1 MATQDPNQLPPIPV
15 QPPVRVSRGTTA
27 VDATPSQGYATADRP
42 LTPPTGGTA
51 PDRPL
56 APPNAPSPDSRPLAP
71 ATGFAAPIA
80 MGVDTPPPTVPQ
92 APAAPA
98 PANPPASPP
107 PTNFPSSLAIQ
118 HPDTD
123 SAPAPQAQSAAPP
136 TPSDPSPGVDPYP
149 SYSLPPQPIDT
160 SIQFGQLNST
170 AAIPFQ
176 QNIENQAR
184 SSQLN
189 IENQR
194 ARAGMEFQVA
204 RERNFD
210 QRNALAQQKQ
220 QDYETRTASADQ
232 TKADRQAATDEKN
245 QWNSAAQEDENNT
258 GKRYQLDPA
267 TGRKT
272 PVMENGRQI
281 YNPTSSKEQNDS
293 ATGVPYVENRDKY
306 GNVTRVNPG
315 NKDLTDTNIWTQNQ
329 NGDWDAIPAEQAIQ
343 SGPTPAKLQA
353 AKVLWTQEQQQLA
366 TQQNALQE
374 QTKELAKSALTP
386 KMRETLQATV
396 KANST
401 PIVPLKATPGWLTS
415 GQPTS
420 DDVAA
425 NAAQEASRLDR
436 LGAAQKQ
443 LDDDNNFQQ
452 TKVQLAQTRQQASDS
467 KIRGPAG
474 FLSRYKQ
481 GQTSVAGDEKKNPLA
496 VDNAPAPVAAT
507 PANPTGNPDVPA
519 SPDMDP
525 MQITAAAGQKQR
537 EIEAAQ
543 ADYSAQAKQLQTDA
557 TVQNAAFDREETDLR
572 AQQTRGM
579 NGSDLQAF
587 DAKLQ
592 DFQQRKAAAAQGIQ
606 NRSDSLK
613 QQWDG
618 LKAKSDDLQDFQ
630 NTANARLSQPKPV
643 VAPGATPDQGTPSAT
658 PSDGYQW
665 GADGSLIKGQVKGPR
680 GKGMVDNVV
689 GQWNQQPDG
698 TKALEVSN
706 PADMAA
712 ALDMAGTKPVYLA
725 PPAAPDNSKAIA
737 AAGGRNMASLQA
749 ANQKSQS
756 QAAQDFAL
764 TRQSAGTQITQD
776 TAAIDSQKQ
785 WIQADVAAK
794 DADIKERVFNATIT
808 PEQGKAELDAVL
820 QKVGADHGVDQK
832 SQNQKLIQAQNDF
845 QNGKISSK
853 QLNDFYAAT
862 GRFSNSGT
870 DQWQSLAAQRRQDAI
885 QDIQQKYLR
894 GEVSGEEVAGVYQK
908 LGQALPQGDWGSYFK
923 NIAHQVVGAVS
934 TATAATSTA
943 AGQASKIVNPVSL
956 IHEGLSAILP
966 TSISKNLPEDAS
978 DKLVDFGNQLA
989 TAAKLSTATRADP
1002 RYVNDYATNAI
1013 KGGIEFAPAM
1023 MTGGAGAVVMGG
1035 VLAGGMGA
1043 QDAKDAGLSPLAQT
1057 ANFAL
1062 NAAVMG
1068 GLQKIV
1074 GPIKWAHD
1082 GVDTPAL
1089 LKVLQKGGP
1098 TTQDIL
1104 TSLAKNTAR
1113 VSAEGTV
1120 LNVTGQAGL
1129 YAGGDKDANPLDPQ
1143 AEANSVLG
1151 MLPFALLGV
1160 KHYTGGIKRLAAD
1173 INSKVSDINT
1183 HLRASG
1189 DNEITPQQYMTAM
1202 VNAHQGVQATEALTG
1217 IQKQF
1222 AKIDANTALA
1232 PDDALAQK
1240 SKLLSAVPEE
1250 VRPQVMAH
1258 LDAITHGQA
1267 RVAEMWQQADEAVA
1281 KAKTPEEKAAIQNEA
1296 MALTTKFQN
1305 DISQSADLI
1314 HRLATT
1320 KDGKAVIQ
1328 RNNAWNARPGSD
1340 YADIKTIYAQSN
1352 NAQAI
1357 NDEIERNQQ
1366 PFSAA
1371 TYSMAKKATND
1382 AAVNFDPAKTAND
1395 LTRRAQAADPTA
1407 AQITPDDVQGAT
1419 DLVGKPGQTPRA
1431 QAITDK
1437 QKVWEK
1443 MLQSK
1448 KATDPTTANT
1458 IYDHLTSL
1466 ERQKTDAHADDMMDA
1481 AAAHKEI
1488 AQAPPD
1494 TAPAA
1499 RGLVKVGV
1507 GKRLGLLT
1515 SSELHG
1521 AGIAPDGKGGY
1532 KALVGPDDLGDPS
1545 DPKNKKPIHLGPVQ
1559 FDEMG
1564 YPHVTDEAKGT
1575 LAQTMPNTAKLIP
1588 SESDSRENAHDKFQ
1602 AAEAAKAEA
1611 AKKAAEKPK
1620 EEPKSEEA
1628 APKEEEK
1635 PSWTGVGE
1643 NGTEVKIGHK
1653 EAKNETE
1660 AREKLAG
1667 KLPEGER
1674 LTDVTPPPVEPKE
1687 GEKPFKKTVR
1697 AGQFLRERMAIKIP
1711 LKLDPKQKKFAQHVV
1726 DVVAP
1731 HLDAYSDLFPGG
1743 VVFEPAKGGGG
1754 LTYFDKKLHID
1765 MNRLAGTIADHER
1778 VGGDVDAV
1786 IQSMMR
1792 EEVIHRAATE
1802 VIKPQEVA
1810 DLWSMLPSSIQQ
1822 TVRETYYANEVQNG
1836 QPLPEESDNAYNMG
1850 HEFLRM
1856 LAQDKVFGQI
1866 TETNHLN
1873 MSLIAKLRDILSKL
1887 GQRLQA
1893 MLKDKTITNEE
1904 TRIAVQTNLDK
1915 ITDHLQKLG
1924 VVEAKIAAEPPPPA
1938 AEPPT
1943 TPVQEKAIPPPEED
1957 HDTSDHLS
1965 DQSATDLWNSLDA
1978 RQKKAMA
1985 SMGGLEGYTDAQMG
1999 RSYVAAM
2006 HYFKLDGHDYEY
2018 EEMMSP
2024 AYRAIME
2031 PDFVPKESFAPMTDA
2046 EIKAQDKARK
2056 EDASSAKNS
2065 TETLIQAVRKVGGL
2079 TPSDPT
2085 LQGELKNIK
2094 EAANKGTMLT
2104 LVRKD
2109 GKTLDQLREALEER
2123 GFKFDTI
2130 TDMLSVID
2138 RSLSSKKD
2146 VFPAGNSSLRAGE
2159 SVKSDHALKVYNR
2172 LFTLQRSG
2180 AKLNPGQARLLETA
2194 ERQLGQK
2201 MMFDEQEEQR
2211 KLPNFD
2217 YREMVQPALLSG
2229 RTPQTESHEFKK
2241 WFEDSKVVDDNGKPL
2256 VVYHATT
2263 KDFHEFE
2270 RSKLGERTN
2279 HPASLIGFFFTKN
2292 PDVADYF
2299 LKGRNGYGDGDNI
2312 KPFYVS
2318 IKNPYTI
2325 SNKDFQN
2332 LLSTIPEDIELAKSW
2347 WIKNTN
2353 DMRRA
2358 GYDGVYIP
2366 RSQTKTEWKELSSDI
2381 WVALDA
2387 TQIKSSIGNR
2397 GTFDGTS
2404 NNTLQSGRT
2413 PSTRDQL
2420 NLFDTLTPEQK
2431 GEVQA
2436 KGLDLFGSPLT
2447 EKRSNR
2453 TLKGTHERKSQTA
2466 GSRSDDDLFGGN
2478 ASPAAS
2484 TPVEKPAGDGQLS
2497 LGELSGK
2504 AGAASGTGQQG
2515 VSGSSRGDRGNRQ
2528 PSGGEDLFAPAKL
2541 PQGMAG
2547 DQGGGK
2553 PSDRGRNGGLPAK
2566 VPRTRP
2572 GDAVRARPVVGSP
2585 ERNHEIAQDDTL
2597 APRGDVGKLN
2607 ANFTAL
2613 RLLKTLD
2620 SEGRNAT
2627 PDEKRQLAQYVGWGG
2642 LSQAFDDQK
2651 AYESRDSA
2659 IKDKRLL
2666 GARYANYG
2674 PSYAKESENYFEQAK
2689 ALENWREKWGKWHD
2703 QLKAELTPEEY
2714 AAAKESTINA
2724 HYTSPDVIR
2733 AMWRQVQHMGFKGG
2747 KILEPAGGVGHFF
2760 GLMPESIA
2768 NRSQLDAVELD
2779 KVSGRILKK
2788 LYPEADV
2795 QVAGFQDAKIPDNS
2809 VDLAISNV
2817 PFAKTGP
2824 YDKVFD
2830 AAKAPKFNLHNYFFA
2845 KAMQKVK
2852 PGGLVAF
2859 ITTAHTMDSAIE
2871 QRKWLA
2877 DRGELVGAVRLPN
2890 TAFNEN
2896 AKTDVTTDIV
2906 YIRKPGG
2913 ETATP
2918 RENFSGLSDVKT
2930 HDGKPIKVNEYFA
2943 RHPENILGKLA
2954 DDGSMYGT
2962 REKGEMTV
2970 HPHDNAGPIG
2980 ESIDK
2985 TTASLPKDILS
2996 PAADRTP
3003 DQQSA
3008 EDILKKTRD
3017 AKVGSIQDVGDGK
3030 LAIAGTPDQDEDI
3043 LKPQN
3048 RQLAKNFIGLRDALN
3063 EQYRMELDPASKPS
3077 DIEANRAKLN
3087 AAYDQFRR
3095 DHGAVHG
3102 HSDLLGVDPDYYR
3115 LLGAEDEKKP
3125 DAKAGQ
3131 DGNAMASRKKVFEK
3145 GAVFRHSVLTPRSEP
3160 THADTVA
3167 DAMGTSLGWRGRMDT
3182 AFMSKLTDR
3191 SQEEVEKELL
3201 DKGLAYRNPETGT
3214 LETRDAYLSGNV
3226 RKKLAVAEE
3235 AAKSDPAYKS
3245 NVEELQKVQPPDIP
3259 LKDIKMR
3266 LGSTWI
3272 PTDSIQDF
3280 AREVMGS
3287 NGVEVIFHP
3296 GIGDTVNN
3304 EYEVRYSGMG
3314 SRQMTSLTPQMRS
3327 TFGTDRISGIGLL
3340 EKTLNLKQPKIYDKM
3355 DDGSMVFNPTATT
3368 QAEQAMQKIKDAFE
3382 KWVGDN
3388 PAHGD
3393 VLAKT
3398 YNEVNNSH
3406 VLRKYDGQFM
3416 QFPWLAKGFD
3426 LYPDKKD
3433 VVWRAIQDGRM
3444 LIAHGVG
3451 AGKTNIGTAIAMEMK
3466 RLGLAKK
3473 PLIVAHNATLEQFA
3487 ATINAMSPTAR
3498 VLVARKA
3505 DLEGSKRKEFM
3516 AKVAAGDWDAVIM
3529 AHSSFDMV
3537 PDDPAWQRRQIE
3549 ELLEQL
3555 DDALRS
3561 KGASAGD
3568 DLKKVK
3574 DPTVKELINRRNA
3587 LSEKIQKLQ
3596 YRKVDDVLS
3605 FQQLGVDMMI
3615 MDEAHEYKKMPFV
3628 TQLDNIAGIDKGA
3641 SEKGTSLLSKSRWI
3655 QAQNKGK
3662 NVFTMTGT
3670 PITNTLGESWNM
3682 MRLVAPDLMKEFNAT
3697 SFDNFVSTFADVKN
3711 SAELRANG
3719 SYKSVNRLAEMTNLP
3734 EWNKFFRLAADVKLG
3749 EDMVVK
3755 GRPAI
3760 KGGGA
3765 ELHALELTPQVGKFM
3780 AYIKTVIDDYDRM
3793 SGKEKR
3799 ENSCLP
3805 LLTYN
3810 AAKQAA
3816 IDIRL
3821 VDPQA
3826 ADEPGSKVNVA
3837 LKNILDL
3844 YKRTNDYRGTQVV
3857 FSDTFRPMKST
3868 KLNMTDAE
3876 LEAEESTGPKLT
3888 DEQEEVQAEKMGGF
3902 NLYSDIKRKL
3912 VAGGVPEKEIA
3923 IISDFKTDGKKAQLY
3938 QDVNDGKIRIVIGS
3952 RKKLGT
3958 GVNMQ
3963 QRMIAAHHLDVP
3975 WTPAELEQSD
3985 GRVYRQGNIH
3995 SEMGVPIELPRY
4007 GMKDTL
4013 DAALWQKIETKTKFT
4028 KQVLSGKINSRSI
4041 EDDAGLLSLAEQKAV
4056 LSGPLGVKKFN
4067 ADTKVRQLENEAR
4080 AHQATI
4086 FDSKQQAYRLQRD
4099 QAYYADNKA
4108 ELQKHQANIAGWSEK
4123 PFSASVDGAT
4133 FNDQKEASEAVKAM
4147 FEARVKLAGEVK
4159 NPDTSPAVN
4168 APLGEIT
4175 YKGSA
4180 IQLGKPKLSERIG
4193 ELDPTKKF
4201 SMTVPLLMDGREIG
4215 EATSGNTTFNRLE
4228 EHPEAVAHKLE
4239 GYDRSIA
4246 RIGKEL
4252 DAVNEVANEKFPK
4265 QAALDKAYADQAEVM
4280 AEYAKKNEKPPVI
4293 HENEPLNAGRS
4304 VSDRDRG
4311 QGTFDLGLYRN
4322 PGEFNFGSSLG
4333 RRLGSEQKVT
4343 DGRSHARLVTEN
4355 LGLATTIA
4363 KKFQAPGVDVDDLI
4377 QEARIGLLKA
4387 AQAFQPEQG
4396 TKFSSFASAII
4407 NNRLRDLYK
4416 SRISRSAHEG
4426 GSLDEEVGEDGDT
4439 RQSLT
4444 PDAAPSEP
4452 LPVER
4457 SETAKITEEEV
4468 AKLPARPQAI
4478 VRAFMAGKSGEEIA
4492 ANMGVT
4498 RQAVNQSLKGAL
4510 MVLKKALERRGLK
4523 GQEEGVLYSGETPKI
4538 NQTETPEFKR
4548 WFGGSKLVDG
4558 QGRPIRL
4565 YHGTRRP
4572 GFTTFDPNMIGGGT
4586 DPGLFGEGYYF
4597 TDSPKTSDIFSE
4609 DGGTYP
4615 IYGKMEKPFDWDDDE
4630 SSEYSK
4636 VTRAINEEMGDK
4648 TSFYAHA
4655 AAVTKVLREM
4665 GYDGGISTTD
4675 NGSREYVFFD
4685 NKQIK
4690 SAIGNRGTFDPE
4702 NPSILHAGE
4711 TPNPSD
4717 YDDLAHLFDNLN
4729 DDVPSYDEI
4738 NAMRDRAGAEESGKQ
4753 TIGNPDKANY
4763 GKSREERREI
4773 DVVHQLRED
4782 NFKKQQESD
4791 WIDEARERLA
4801 ADENGVKKMILKT
4814 ALSGKGFDEP
4824 WQVKAAQ
4831 MLVPRLMREAIA
4843 SGDATKRREAF
4854 KLAWAYDA
4862 GGSDQARAFAARR
4875 DPFKTPAERHMEFLT
4890 KMISTPDAV
4899 TRAEIKAEPNPTKR
4913 NAMLTAAQDERY
4925 DKIVK
4930 ALGDLGLT
4938 PDDVFSP
4945 DKLVYLKSTVL
4956 VQRAVMNMGDE
4967 KLQKAG
4973 RMILDRYSSGQ
4984 IAKELG
4990 ISRGEAEKL
4999 QAKFDANLDAEYG
5012 KYLDQG
5018 MSVDRILQNLKDSD
5032 LSKLF
5037 SGETPGT
5044 GKVSYTPE
5052 ERAAA
5057 LKTLREATR
5066 GNLDDVN
5073 AGKMQKRLKRRVDP
5087 LLPVKGSLSNVPIP
5101 PYENLKQDS
5110 IRPNMTP
5117 DELAE
5122 YNRTR
5127 RPDGSPA
5134 DSQSRKQ
5141 DQIRPDMTPE
5151 ELAEYNRIRRPGN
5164 EPVPNDNR
5172 MQNGMKFGDEPKP
5185 SDNPIPGY
5193 EPLKQDQMKPGLTP
5207 EEQAEFNRTRRP
5219 TTDPVDAARYK
5230 AAQDMY
5236 DKEIKFEN
5244 VPFDP
5249 ASVEQNFRLAR
5260 QIQAI
5265 DLNKFDMVYEAW
5277 INSILSGPQTH
5288 AMLSAGMGLNAAWN
5302 FTMQRGMEAAINA
5315 AFVHD
5320 PQAAQFGEF
5329 KHIAR
5334 GVVDVKGA
5342 GEAIKNRLSNRES
5355 GDTAKD
5361 DLKRIA
5367 SAAFPAISKALK
5379 FAAKVYG
5386 SEEHYAFEREA
5397 LNSQMEFKGYDKT
5410 GGINAAIPGTTG
5422 RVIRI
5427 PSRIVMA
5434 QDSFF
5439 KAVIGQLEATAQA
5452 YRIGKAMGR
5461 TGDDLSTFMRSQV
5474 NLPGSMS
5481 WQRAVKMAE
5490 EGTFQTQLRSWS
5502 KGGGPA
5508 EGIAKLIQDA
5518 RHADTPNTALG
5529 QVGQKM
5535 LGFVFPFI
5543 RTPYNIYRSG
5553 LAKTPLGAGAVGMR
5567 IGSGLYRMYKGKPM
5581 FNGDYEKA
5589 AFVKDLATQTI
5600 AWASAALLYGSIEGD
5615 KDDDNKPLL
5624 ITGSRPHGIAKQGE
5638 VDLANRTVGGPY
5650 QIRIGGRHGQYFNY
5664 GRIEPFAT
5672 VLGTVADAMRIAKQ
5686 GQDPAAS
5693 IAKFGGYFK
5702 AQAEEKTFLQGI
5714 SSISQAMDNMNSSD
5728 PGAATKGIVR
5738 QFLTGLVP
5746 NIIRQPLRNLDD
5758 FERDNRNA
5766 SPLYGMTAIGGLANK
5781 KTDVYGGESEKA
5793 GNPLSRIVARSGDI
5807 PNSTVKLG
5815 DKFLVNWNRENPDKP
5830 FYPTAPTDHKYKD
5843 ASGQK
5848 VDMTADQISAYDK
5861 AVGKRFAEG
5870 MDSWLT
5876 PDMAANPTEDTK
5888 KMFESE
5894 HSKATREVKEEM
5906 FGGGV
5911 PAPTP
5916 RRGSDISSIFGWK

>member
-1 MATQDPNQLPPIPV
+1 MA
-15 QPPVRVSRGTTA
+15 
-27 VDATPSQGYATADRP
+27 
-42 LTPPTGGTA
+42 
-51 PDRPL
+51 
-56 APPNAPSPDSRPLAP
+56 
-71 ATGFAAPIA
+71 
-80 MGVDTPPPTVPQ
+80 
-92 APAAPA
+92 
-98 PANPPASPP
+98 
-107 PTNFPSSLAIQ
+107 
-118 HPDTD
+118 
-123 SAPAPQAQSAAPP
+123 
-136 TPSDPSPGVDPYP
+136 
-149 SYSLPPQPIDT
+149 
-160 SIQFGQLNST
+160 
-170 AAIPFQ
+170 
-176 QNIENQAR
+176 
-184 SSQLN
+184 
-189 IENQR
+189 
-194 ARAGMEFQVA
+194 FQVA

-210 QRNALAQQKQ
+210 QRNAIAEQRQ
-220 QDYETRTASADQ
+220 QDYESRAASADQ
-232 TKADRQAATDEKN
+232 AKSDRQSAADEKN

-281 YNPTSSKEQNDS
+281 YNPTSSKEQTDP

-401 PIVPLKATPGWLTS
+401 PIAPLKATPGWLTS

-452 TKVQLAQTRQQASDS
+452 TKVQLAQTRKQASDS

-507 PANPTGNPDVPA
+507 PDNPTGNPDVPA
-519 SPDMDP
+519 APDMDS
-525 MQITAAAGQKQR
+525 MQITDAVGQKQR
-537 EIEAAQ
+537 EIEARQ

-643 VAPGATPDQGTPSAT
+643 VAPGATPDQGTPPAT
-658 PSDGYQW
+658 PSTGYQW

-764 TRQSAGTQITQD
+764 ARQSAGTQITQD
-776 TAAIDSQKQ
+776 TAAIEATKQ
-785 WIQADVAAK
+785 SVQADVAAK
-794 DADIKERVFNATIT
+794 ASDIRDRVFNGTVT
-808 PEQGKAELDAVL
+808 PEQGKAELDAVI
-820 QKVGADHGVDQK
+820 QKVSTDHAVD
-832 SQNQKLIQAQNDF
+832 SQANGQKLAQAISDF
-845 QNGKISSK
+845 GNGKISST
-853 QLNDFYAAT
+853 QLNGLAAAS
-862 GRFSNSGT
+862 GMAKSGT
-870 DQWQSLAAQRRQDAI
+870 QIYQDLDTQRRQDAI

-1258 LDAITHGQA
+1258 LDAITHGQT

-1620 EEPKSEEA
+1620 EEPKEEPKSEEA

-1697 AGQFLRERMAIKIP
+1697 AGQFFRERMALKIP
-1711 LKLDPKQKKFAQHVV
+1711 LKLDSKQKKFAQHVV
-1726 DVVAP
+1726 DILAP
-1731 HLDAYSDLFPGG
+1731 HLDAYSDFFPGG
-1743 VVFEPAKGGGG
+1743 IKFEAQTGGGG
-1754 LTYFDKKLHID
+1754 LTYHPKDKTLRID
-1765 MNRLAGTIADHER
+1765 LNNVAETIESQES
-1778 VGGDVDAV
+1778 VGGDANAA
-1786 IQSMMR
+1786 IRSMMR
-1792 EEVIHRAATE
+1792 QEIIHRAAADKLTPKQ
-1802 VIKPQEVA
+1802 VSDMWNMLDDRIKYKVKK
-1810 DLWSMLPSSIQQ
+1810 S
-1822 TVRETYYANEVQNG
+1822 YYANNIQHNR
-1836 QPLPEESDNAYNMG
+1836 PLPSDSENSYLMG
-1850 HEFLRM
+1850 HEFIRM
-1856 LAQDKVFGQI
+1856 LAEHKIFGEI
-1866 TETNHLN
+1866 SESHYLN
-1873 MSLIAKLRDILSKL
+1873 MKLIAALRDILSKL
-1887 GQRLQA
+1887 GDSLQA

-1904 TRIAVQTNLDK
+1904 TRIAVKANLDMV
-1915 ITDHLQKLG
+1915 INHLHDLG
-1924 VVEAKIAAEPPPPA
+1924 VVEAKVAANPPPEPA
-1938 AEPPT
+1938 PAPE
-1943 TPVQEKAIPPPEED
+1943 PVQEKAIPPPESIPKLPPLKIAQKGNEGVAYTD
-1957 HDTSDHLS
+1957 NNDAIGYHWALAELDDLTISNHDTGAINPKYPQELQPRDRTTAGSQDQINDIANNANLDRLSHSDSVGGGAPIVGPEDGVVESGNGRLMGLRRAYDRDLPSIHAYRGRLAARAEQFGIDGSKVGDMKKPVLIRVRDTDVDRRKFAEQANVSPVAPMREVEIAKKDAGNLS
-1965 DQSATDLWNSLDA
+1965 PGVLDLFNPDENGDMFGASNHQFIRAFVSSVVPQTERPSIIDAKGGLSQTGMRRIRNALFSYAYGSNPEGMAALARMTESMDPEGKNLTAALLNAAPRFAAVDAKIKAGALHDVGISGDVLSATQKLVELRAKSEKVGDYLSQREMFDDPITPFQKEMLQYLDKNGRSAKKITDALNRYNGLVESAGDPRQADLLGGAAPTKESLWNL
-1978 RQKKAMA
+1978 A
-1985 SMGGLEGYTDAQMG
+1985 SKPIQSGEAKD
-1999 RSYVAAM
+1999 
-2006 HYFKLDGHDYEY
+2006 
-2018 EEMMSP
+2018 
-2024 AYRAIME
+2024 
-2031 PDFVPKESFAPMTDA
+2031 MTL
-2046 EIKAQDKARK
+2046 
-2056 EDASSAKNS
+2056 ASGMPPVN
-2065 TETLIQAVRKVGGL
+2065 
-2079 TPSDPT
+2079 
-2085 LQGELKNIK
+2085 
-2094 EAANKGTMLT
+2094 
-2104 LVRKD
+2104 
-2109 GKTLDQLREALEER
+2109 ER
-2123 GFKFDTI
+2123 
-2130 TDMLSVID
+2130 
-2138 RSLSSKKD
+2138 
-2146 VFPAGNSSLRAGE
+2146 N
-2159 SVKSDHALKVYNR
+2159 ALKVYNR
-2172 LFTLQRSG
+2172 LFSLQRSG
-2180 AKLNPGQARLLETA
+2180 TKLNPGQARLLETA

-2229 RTPQTESHEFKK
+2229 RTPS
-2241 WFEDSKVVDDNGKPL
+2241 P
-2256 VVYHATT
+2256 
-2263 KDFHEFE
+2263 
-2270 RSKLGERTN
+2270 
-2279 HPASLIGFFFTKN
+2279 
-2292 PDVADYF
+2292 
-2299 LKGRNGYGDGDNI
+2299 
-2312 KPFYVS
+2312 
-2318 IKNPYTI
+2318 
-2325 SNKDFQN
+2325 
-2332 LLSTIPEDIELAKSW
+2332 
-2347 WIKNTN
+2347 
-2353 DMRRA
+2353 
-2358 GYDGVYIP
+2358 
-2366 RSQTKTEWKELSSDI
+2366 
-2381 WVALDA
+2381 
-2387 TQIKSSIGNR
+2387 
-2397 GTFDGTS
+2397 
-2404 NNTLQSGRT
+2404 
-2413 PSTRDQL
+2413 RDQL

-2447 EKRSNR
+2447 DKGSNR
-2453 TLKGTHERKSQTA
+2453 TLKGTNERKPQTA

-2478 ASPAAS
+2478 AGPAAS

-2504 AGAASGTGQQG
+2504 AGAASGTGQHG
-2515 VSGSSRGDRGNRQ
+2515 VTGSSRGDRGNRQ

-2541 PQGMAG
+2541 PQGVVG
-2547 DQGGGK
+2547 DQGSGK
-2553 PSDRGRNGGLPAK
+2553 PSDRGRNGGLSAK

-2572 GDAVRARPVVGSP
+2572 ADAVRARPAVGSP
-2585 ERNHEIAQDDTL
+2585 ERNHEIAEGDTL

-2607 ANFTAL
+2607 GNFTAL

-2824 YDKVFD
+2824 YDKGFD

-2913 ETATP
+2913 ETPTP
-2918 RENFSGLSDVKT
+2918 KENFGGLADVKA

-2954 DDGSMYGT
+2954 DDGSMYGN

-3003 DQQSA
+3003 DQQSTD
-3008 EDILKKTRD
+3008 DILKKTRD

-3030 LAIAGTPDQDEDI
+3030 LAIAGTADQDEDI
-3043 LKPQN
+3043 LKSQN

-3063 EQYRMELDPASKPS
+3063 EQYRMELDPTSKPS

-3160 THADTVA
+3160 THADTVT

-3182 AFMSKLTDR
+3182 AFMAKLTDR

-3226 RKKLAVAEE
+3226 RKKLAVATE
-3235 AAKSDPAYKS
+3235 AAKPDPAYKS
-3245 NVEELQKVQPPDIP
+3245 NVEELQKVQPADIP

-3272 PTDSIQDF
+3272 PSDTIQDF
-3280 AREVMGS
+3280 AREAMGS
-3287 NGVEVIFHP
+3287 DGVEVTFHP

-3340 EKTLNLKQPKIYDKM
+3340 EKALNLKQPKIYDKM

-3388 PAHGD
+3388 PTHGD
-3393 VLAKT
+3393 ALAKT

-3433 VVWRAIQDGRM
+3433 VVWRAVQDGRM

-3451 AGKTNIGTAIAMEMK
+3451 GGKTLLGTAISMEMK

-3529 AHSSFDMV
+3529 AHSSFDMI
-3537 PDDPAWQRRQIE
+3537 PDDPAWQRQQIDD
-3549 ELLEQL
+3549 LTEQL
-3555 DDALRS
+3555 DDAIRA
-3561 KGASAGD
+3561 KGANPND
-3568 DLKKVK
+3568 DSKKTK
-3574 DPTVKELINRRNA
+3574 DPTVKQLINRRNA
-3587 LSEKIQKLQ
+3587 LKEKLEKLQ
-3596 YRKVDDVLS
+3596 DRKVDDVLS

-3876 LEAEESTGPKLT
+3876 LEAEEATGPKLT

-3995 SEMGVPIELPRY
+3995 AEMGVPIELPRY

-4099 QAYYADNKA
+4099 QSYYADNKA

-4133 FNDQKEASEAVKAM
+4133 FDDQKEASEAVKAM

-4159 NPDTSPAVN
+4159 NPDASPAVN
-4168 APLGEIT
+4168 SPLGEIT

-4193 ELDPTKKF
+4193 EIDPTKKF
-4201 SMTVPLLMDGREIG
+4201 SMTVPLLIDGREIG

-4228 EHPEAVAHKLE
+4228 EHPEYVVHKLE
-4239 GYDRSIA
+4239 GYDRGIV

-4252 DAVNEVANEKFPK
+4252 EAVNEVANEAFPK
-4265 QAALDKAYADQAEVM
+4265 QSALDKAYADQSDVM

-4293 HENEPLNAGRS
+4293 HENEPLNSGRSIQTESPEFKKWFGDSKVVDESGKPLVVYHATTKDFHEFDRYKLGERTNHPASLVGFFFTKNPDVADYFLKGSNGYGDGDNIKSFYVSIKNPYTILNTDFHKLLSTMPEDREWAKSWWIKNTNDMRRAGYDGVYIPGSQTKAEWKELSSDTWVALDSTQIKSSIGNRGTFDGSDANILHAGRS

-4333 RRLGSEQKVT
+4333 RRPSSEQRVT

-4363 KKFQAPGVDVDDLI
+4363 KKFEAPGADVDDLI
-4377 QEARIGLLKA
+4377 QEARIALLKA
-4387 AQAFQPEQG
+4387 AQAFHPEQG

-4416 SRISRSAHEG
+4416 SRIARSAHEG

-4468 AKLPARPQAI
+4468 AKLPDRPQAI

-4492 ANMGVT
+4492 ASMGVT

-4523 GQEEGVLYSGETPKI
+4523 GQEEGILFSGKTPTI
-4538 NQTETPEFKR
+4538 NQTETPEFKQ
-4548 WFGGSKLVDG
+4548 WFRDSQATDDSGK
-4558 QGRPIRL
+4558 PAIF
-4565 YHGTRRP
+4565 YHGTAYSEP
-4572 GFTTFDPNMIGGGT
+4572 F
-4586 DPGLFGEGYYF
+4586 
-4597 TDSPKTSDIFSE
+4597 DIFDTLRPPE
-4609 DGGTYP
+4609 IRTHGGNSTGTWFTRNPDVASIHARGDNARIYP
-4615 IYGKMEKPFDWDDDE
+4615 VYLSIKNPASAQHFEALRQKAGKIADIPKRTQWLHRQLKAE
-4630 SSEYSK
+4630 
-4636 VTRAINEEMGDK
+4636 
-4648 TSFYAHA
+4648 
-4655 AAVTKVLREM
+4655 
-4665 GYDGGISTTD
+4665 GYDGVRFL
-4675 NGSREYVFFD
+4675 NGNWIALDS
-4685 NKQIK
+4685 NQIK
-4690 SAIGNRGTFDPE
+4690 SATGNRGTFDSSDD
-4702 NPSILHAGE
+4702 SILHAGE
-4711 TPNPSD
+4711 PPKPRDDADN
-4717 YDDLAHLFDNLN
+4717 DLAHLFDNLN
-4729 DDVPSYDEI
+4729 DDIPSEDEI

-4753 TIGNPDKANY
+4753 TIGNPNKANY
-4763 GKSREERREI
+4763 GKSREERREV
-4773 DVVHQLRED
+4773 DVAHQLRAD
-4782 NFKKQQESD
+4782 NFKKEEESG
-4791 WIDEARERLA
+4791 WINEAKERLA
-4801 ADENGVKKMILKT
+4801 ADENGVKKMILNT

-4890 KMISTPDAV
+4890 KMISTPDAT
-4899 TRAEIKAEPNPTKR
+4899 TRAEIKAEPDPAKR
-4913 NAMLTAAQDERY
+4913 NAMLTTAQDERY

-4945 DKLVYLKSTVL
+4945 DKLVYLKTTVL
-4956 VQRAVMNMGDE
+4956 VQRAVANMGDA

-4990 ISRGEAEKL
+4990 ISRKEAEDL
-4999 QAKFDANLDAEYG
+4999 QAKFDANLDVEYG

-5018 MSVDRILQNLKDSD
+5018 MSVDRILANLRDSD
-5032 LSKLF
+5032 LSRLF
-5037 SGETPGT
+5037 AGETPGT
-5044 GKVSYTPE
+5044 GKVTYTPE

-5073 AGKMQKRLKRRVDP
+5073 AGKMQKRLKRRVDKP
-5087 LLPVKGSLSNVPIP
+5087 LPVKGSLSNVPIP
-5101 PYENLKQDS
+5101 PYENMKQDS

-5164 EPVPNDNR
+5164 EPIPNENR
-5172 MQNGMKFGDEPKP
+5172 LQKGMKFGDEPKP

-5193 EPLKQDQMKPGLTP
+5193 EPMKQDQMKPGLTP

-5249 ASVEQNFRLAR
+5249 SSVEQNFRLAR

-5329 KHIAR
+5329 KHITKA
-5334 GVVDVKGA
+5334 V
-5342 GEAIKNRLSNRES
+5342 L
-5355 GDTAKD
+5355 
-5361 DLKRIA
+5361 
-5367 SAAFPAISKALK
+5367 PAISKALK

-5397 LNSQMEFKGYDKT
+5397 LGTQMEFKGYDKT
-5410 GGINAAIPGTTG
+5410 GGINASIPGTTG

-5427 PSRIVMA
+5427 PSRVVMA

-5439 KAVIGQLEATAQA
+5439 KQVIGQLEATTQA
-5452 YRIGKAMGR
+5452 YRIGKAMGH

-5474 NLPGSMS
+5474 NLPGSMA

-5490 EGTFQTQLRSWS
+5490 EGTFQTQLRGWG

-5508 EGIAKLIQDA
+5508 EGMAKLLQDA
-5518 RHADTPNTALG
+5518 RHSDEPNTALG

-5543 RTPYNIYRSG
+5543 RTPYNIFRSG
-5553 LAKTPLGAGAVGMR
+5553 LAKTPLGAGAVGAR
-5567 IGSGLYRMYKGKPM
+5567 IAGGLYRMAKGKPM

-5615 KDDDNKPLL
+5615 KDDDNKLLL

-5693 IAKFGGYFK
+5693 LAKFGGYFK

-5714 SSISQAMDNMNSSD
+5714 SSISQAMDNMSSTD

-5781 KTDVYGGESEKA
+5781 KTDIYGGESEKA

-5848 VDMTADQISAYDK
+5848 VNMTADQVSAYDK
-5861 AVGKRFAEG
+5861 AVGKRFTEG

-5911 PAPTP
+5911 PVPTP
-5916 RRGSDISSIFGWK
+5916 RKSNDISSIFGWK